1 MSNGNS
7 FKGTGVAI
15 VTPFNE
21 DKSIDYIGLSNLI
34 EYLIDGGVEFLVSMG
49 TTGESAVLNNDEKNK
64 IVAFT
69 KNKIN
74 GRVPFIVGIG
84 GNNTSNVVTQIKST
98 DFSGIDAILSVS
110 PAYNKPTQ
118 EGIYQHFKAISE
130 ACPTNI
136 ILYNVPGRT
145 SSNMSADTT
154 LSLAND
160 FENIIAIKEASGD
173 MEQIMQILKDKPAN
187 FKVLSGDDALTLP
200 MLFMGAEGVISVQAM
215 ANPKEFSE
223 MVRQGLL
230 GNIVKARALH
240 YSQLEMIDHLF
251 AEGNPA
257 GVKACLKIKG
267 VCEEHVRLPL
277 TCISRTRYNQLK
289 DLLTNRN

>member
-1 MSNGNS
+1 MEID

-34 EYLIDGGVEFLVSMG
+34 EYLIDGGVDFLVSMG

-69 KNKIN
+69 KNEIN
-74 GRVPFIVGIG
+74 GRVPFVVGIG
-84 GNNTSNVVTQIKST
+84 GNNTSNVVAQIKST

-130 ACPTNI
+130 VCPTNI

-145 SSNMSADTT
+145 SSNMYANTT

-173 MEQIMQILKDKPAN
+173 MEQIMQILRDKPPN
-187 FKVLSGDDALTLP
+187 FKLLSGDDALTLP
-200 MLFMGAEGVISVQAM
+200 MLLMGAEGVISVQAM
-215 ANPKEFSE
+215 AQPKEFSE
-223 MVRQGLL
+223 MVYQGLL
-230 GNIVKARALH
+230 GNIEKARALH
-240 YSQLEMIDHLF
+240 YSQLEVIYHLF

-277 TCISRTRYNQLK
+277 TCISRTRYNKLK
-289 DLLTNRN
+289 DLLNNRN

>member
-1 MSNGNS
+1 MEID
-7 FKGTGVAI
+7 FKGTGVAM
-15 VTPFNE
+15 VTPFNK
-21 DKSIDYIGLSNLI
+21 DKTIDYKGLSNLI

-49 TTGESAVLNNDEKNK
+49 TTGESAVLTYDEKQK
-64 IVAFT
+64 IISFT
-69 KNKIN
+69 KNQIN
-74 GRVPFIVGIG
+74 GRVPFVIGIG
-84 GNNTSNVVTQIKST
+84 GNSTSNVVTQIKSI

-130 ACPTNI
+130 ACPINI

-145 SSNMSADTT
+145 SSNMSANTT
-154 LSLAND
+154 LSLATD
-160 FENIIAIKEASGD
+160 FDNIIAIKEASGD
-173 MEQIMQILKDKPAN
+173 MEQIMKILRDKPDR
-187 FKVLSGDDALTLP
+187 FKVLSGDDSLTLP
-200 MLFMGAEGVISVQAM
+200 MIFMGAVGVISVQAM
-215 ANPKEFSE
+215 AQPKEFSE

-230 GNIVKARALH
+230 GNIEKARALH
-240 YSQLEMIDHLF
+240 YSQLEVIDHLF

>member
-1 MSNGNS
+1 MEID

-230 GNIVKARALH
+230 GNIEKARALH

>member
-1 MSNGNS
+1 MEKD

-74 GRVPFIVGIG
+74 GRVPFIIGIG
-84 GNNTSNVVTQIKST
+84 GNNTSNVVAQIKST

-110 PAYNKPTQ
+110 PAYNKPSQ

-145 SSNMSADTT
+145 SSNMSANTT
-154 LSLAND
+154 LRLAND

-173 MEQIMQILKDKPAN
+173 MEQIMQILRDKPTS

-215 ANPKEFSE
+215 AMPKEFSE

-230 GNIVKARALH
+230 GNIEKARALH
-240 YSQLEMIDHLF
+240 YSQLEVIDHIF

-257 GVKACLKIKG
+257 GVKACLNING
-267 VCEEHVRLPL
+267 ICEEFVRLPL

>member
-1 MSNGNS
+1 MEID

-21 DKSIDYIGLSNLI
+21 DNSIDYIGLSNLI
-34 EYLIDGGVEFLVSMG
+34 EYLIDGGGDFLVSMG

-69 KNKIN
+69 KHEIN
-74 GRVPFIVGIG
+74 GRIPFVVGIG
-84 GNNTSNVVTQIKST
+84 GNNTSNVVAQIKST

-130 ACPTNI
+130 VCPTNI

-145 SSNMSADTT
+145 SSNMYANTT

-173 MEQIMQILKDKPAN
+173 MEQIMQILRDKPAN
-187 FKVLSGDDALTLP
+187 FKLLSGDDALTLP

-215 ANPKEFSE
+215 AQPKEFSE
-223 MVRQGLL
+223 MVSQGLL
-230 GNIVKARALH
+230 GNIEKARALH
-240 YSQLEMIDHLF
+240 YSQLEVIYHLF

>member
-1 MSNGNS
+1 MEID
-7 FKGTGVAI
+7 FKGTGVAM
-15 VTPFNE
+15 VTPFNK
-21 DKSIDYIGLSNLI
+21 DKTIDYKGLSNLI

-49 TTGESAVLNNDEKNK
+49 TTGESAVLTYDEKQK
-64 IVAFT
+64 IISFT
-69 KNKIN
+69 KNQIN
-74 GRVPFIVGIG
+74 GRVPFVVGIG
-84 GNNTSNVVTQIKST
+84 GSSTSNVVTQIKST

-130 ACPTNI
+130 ACPINI

-145 SSNMSADTT
+145 SSNMSAKTT

-160 FENIIAIKEASGD
+160 FDNIIAIKEASGD
-173 MEQIMQILKDKPAN
+173 MEQIMQILRDKPDS
-187 FKVLSGDDALTLP
+187 FKVLSGDDSLTLP
-200 MLFMGAEGVISVQAM
+200 MIFMGADGVISVQAM
-215 ANPKEFSE
+215 AQPKEFSK

-230 GNIVKARALH
+230 GNIEKARELH
-240 YSQLEMIDHLF
+240 YPQLEVIDHLF

-257 GVKACLKIKG
+257 GVKACLNIKG

-277 TCISRTRYNQLK
+277 TCISRKRYNQLK
-289 DLLTNRN
+289 DLLINKN

>member
-1 MSNGNS
+1 MEID
-7 FKGTGVAI
+7 FKGTGVAM

-21 DKSIDYIGLSNLI
+21 DKTVDYIGLSHLI

-49 TTGESAVLNNDEKNK
+49 TTGESAVLTNDEKQK

-69 KNKIN
+69 KNEIN
-74 GRVPFIVGIG
+74 GRVPFVVGLG
-84 GNNTSNVVTQIKST
+84 GNNTSNVVAQIKST

-145 SSNMSADTT
+145 SSNMSTNTT

-160 FENIIAIKEASGD
+160 FDNIIAIKEASGD
-173 MEQIMQILKDKPAN
+173 IEQIMQILRDKPDN

-200 MLFMGAEGVISVQAM
+200 MIFMGAEGVISVQAM
-215 ANPKEFSE
+215 AQPKEFSE
-223 MVRQGLL
+223 MVRQGLI
-230 GNIVKARALH
+230 GNIEKARALH
-240 YSQLEMIDHLF
+240 YPQLEVIDHIF

-267 VCEEHVRLPL
+267 ICEEHVRLPL
-277 TCISRTRYNQLK
+277 TSISRTRYNQLK
-289 DLLTNRN
+289 DLLTKRN

>member
-1 MSNGNS
+1 MEID

-34 EYLIDGGVEFLVSMG
+34 EYLINGGVEFIVSMG
-49 TTGESAVLNNDEKNK
+49 TTGESAVLNKDEKNK

-69 KNKIN
+69 KNEIN
-74 GRVPFIVGIG
+74 SRVPFIVGIG
-84 GNNTSNVVTQIKST
+84 GNNTSNVVAQIKST

-118 EGIYQHFKAISE
+118 EGIYQHFKAISQ

-145 SSNMSADTT
+145 SSNMSARTT

-173 MEQIMQILKDKPAN
+173 MEQIMQILRDRPAN

-215 ANPKEFSE
+215 AQPKEFSE

-230 GNIVKARALH
+230 GNIEKARVLH
-240 YSQLEMIDHLF
+240 YSQLEVIAHLF

-277 TCISRTRYNQLK
+277 TCISRKRYNQLK
-289 DLLTNRN
+289 NLLTNRN

>member
-1 MSNGNS
+1 M
-7 FKGTGVAI
+7 A
-15 VTPFNE
+15 
-21 DKSIDYIGLSNLI
+21 L
-34 EYLIDGGVEFLVSMG
+34 
-49 TTGESAVLNNDEKNK
+49 
-64 IVAFT
+64 
-69 KNKIN
+69 
-74 GRVPFIVGIG
+74 
-84 GNNTSNVVTQIKST
+84 NVVLENRTTARIADNATLRLAGGDLAVEATSENNYDASST
-98 DFSGIDAILSVS
+98 ATVGKTAGLFAGIDAALSVS

-145 SSNMSADTT
+145 SSNMSANTT

-173 MEQIMQILKDKPAN
+173 IEQIMQILRDKPDD

-200 MLFMGAEGVISVQAM
+200 MIFMGAEGVISVQAM
-215 ANPKEFSE
+215 AQPKEFSE
-223 MVRQGLL
+223 MVRQGLI
-230 GNIVKARALH
+230 GNIKKARALH
-240 YSQLEMIDHLF
+240 YPQLEVIDHLF

-267 VCEEHVRLPL
+267 ICEEHVRLPL
-277 TCISRTRYNQLK
+277 TSISRTRYNQLK
-289 DLLTNRN
+289 DLLILKN